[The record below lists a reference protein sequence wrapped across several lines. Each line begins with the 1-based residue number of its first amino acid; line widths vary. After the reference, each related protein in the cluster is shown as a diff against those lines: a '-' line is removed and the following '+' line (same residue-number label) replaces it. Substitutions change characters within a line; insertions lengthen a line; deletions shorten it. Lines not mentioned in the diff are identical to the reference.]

1 MARRINIAQS
11 TEEEDKEKEM
21 RAARSRPARV
31 STIGS
36 PSPSP
41 ATSFSSDKENHSARL
56 EPTRQTSGRSSAM
69 SPQKLPTPTSAEP
82 PSPHLNKKRKLS
94 ERDAPNPSQRAH
106 ERELQESGNAEFYDP
121 DQSMEERRAVRK
133 GIRDL
138 SKELNGEKVPHWI
151 SGKFIINISQIQ
163 EPSI

>member
-1 MARRINIAQS
+1 MARRINIALS
-11 TEEEDKEKEM
+11 TEEEEKEKEM
-21 RAARSRPARV
+21 RSARSRAARV

-41 ATSFSSDKENHSARL
+41 TASFSSDKENHSARL
-56 EPTRQTSGRSSAM
+56 VPARQTSLRSRAV

-82 PSPHLNKKRKLS
+82 SSPRSNKRRKLG
-94 ERDAPNPSQRAH
+94 ERDGPNPSQRAH
-106 ERELQESGNAEFYDP
+106 ERELQDSGNAEFYDP

-138 SKELNGEKVPHWI
+138 SKELNGEKLSHWI
-151 SGKFIINISQIQ
+151 SGKTIFIN
-163 EPSI
+163 PC